1 MPPEPVRVSYIS
13 LFTRDVAALPD
24 FYIAVFGLEEI
35 AASRSDR
42 YRELA
47 VGDVRLGFPY
57 IDAYARI
64 GLQDQAEP
72 AGVRAMITFAA
83 ASPDAVANLA
93 RRAQAAGARLT
104 APPTATDFGQVIA
117 VLLDPE
123 GNAFRISGALEG

>member
-1 MPPEPVRVSYIS
+1 MPPDPVRVSYIS

-24 FYIAVFGLEEI
+24 FYIAVFGLAEI

-47 VGDVRLGFPY
+47 VGALRLGFPY

-64 GLQDQAEP
+64 GLTDQIDP
-72 AGVRAMITFAA
+72 TGVRAMITFAA
-83 ASPDAVANLA
+83 ADAAAVARLA
-93 RRAQAAGARLT
+93 ARAEAAGARL
-104 APPTATDFGQVIA
+104 ALPPTTTDFGQVIA

-123 GNAFRISGALEG
+123 GNAFRISAAAQ